1 MPRPINNLP
10 IDTRDI
16 EEGIDRKQLQLL
28 KQRFLNINQIR
39 FERSCQALTERQQDF
54 LRLIPLLF
62 HVNHPLLPGY
72 ISNQVP
78 AGVLH
83 YQPQK
88 DELQLAKAF
97 ARSFHYQKELSVKQI
112 YIDAIFVMGSPGSI
126 AQNDVSDLDLWICYK
141 PGLTDEQREKL
152 QAKADK
158 IADWAFKT
166 IHLKVHAF
174 LMQSDAF
181 KNEKELAFNSEAS
194 GSAQY
199 YLLLDEFYRTALW
212 LAGKVPLWWF
222 VPGEREADYDNY
234 VAILLEKRFIKSS
247 DVIDFGGIAKIP
259 AEEFLGA
266 GIWQLYKAIESPYKS
281 VLKLLLLEV
290 YATQKTSG
298 MARPLA
304 VDFKLAI
311 YQGNSDANQLD
322 PYLLIYQRI
331 EDYLLLDDS
340 RVRLELARRC
350 FYFKVNRPLSREKK
364 SSWQTELL
372 QSLVDHWGWDKYKL
386 QQLDHRSNWKAP
398 QVMEEHSLLVTELSH
413 SYQLLTDLHKRLQ
426 LSALIRQD
434 ELRVLGRKLYAAF
447 ERRAGKVNLINP
459 GISSNLQETELF
471 FVQHK
476 QADALSWSVYTD
488 EKSSRV
494 ADISSAIK
502 HAPHL
507 VELVFWC
514 QLNGLINQGSRLH
527 FYGRHFQQSFSQHQL
542 LSSIH
547 QWLPDTQTD
556 DHQAFHSPADVQH
569 ILFIVNLGHEPQA
582 ELLKKG
588 LHLISNQHDALGYSG
603 LRENLV
609 QSLDMVSI
617 NSWGEVVC
625 RHFEKDALVQSIV
638 FYLQT
643 VNKQGF
649 KLPSIQFNCFN
660 TGKGNLIAQRLDIL
674 WKQLHACFFGY
685 KQNQPRFVM
694 EIGEDIILLESPNTS
709 QSPVFRCQSV
719 AALIKKL
726 SAPLKQA
733 SPVIID
739 AYALRQTPLAIIYQ
753 AYNPQAVQIF
763 YYLQPQ
769 QLQVYLLDNKGSLM
783 QHSIDYSTS
792 SQFLRHV
799 YLFLQN
805 LINKLHF
812 DTSNPDNLPQ
822 VICHE
827 LLHKNTLSQ
836 SNLTDWQLEPR
847 RIETDLTRAAPF
859 RIKVIVEY
867 DEDNREQYLIYSNQ
881 QEFSSYILG
890 ENIFEQVARYIKSQ
904 RKSQDFYPC
913 YITDLD
919 ISFHKPGEGLEL
931 MEFWKMKIALEEK
944 INLAFTG
951 SSS

>member
-10 IDTRDI
+10 IDTSDI
-16 EEGIDRKQLQLL
+16 ENGIDRKQLQLL
-28 KQRFLNINQIR
+28 KQRFLKINQIR

-62 HVNHPLLPGY
+62 DVNHPLLPGY
-72 ISNQVP
+72 ISNQIP

-88 DELQLAKAF
+88 EELQLAKAF
-97 ARSFHYQKELSVKQI
+97 ARAFHYQKELSVKQS
-112 YIDAIFVMGSPGSI
+112 YIEAIFVMGSPGSI

-141 PGLTDEQREKL
+141 PGMNDEQRQKL
-152 QAKADK
+152 QAKADRM
-158 IADWAFKT
+158 ADWAFKT

-181 KNEKELAFNSEAS
+181 KDEKELAFNSEAS

-222 VPGEREADYDNY
+222 VPAERENDYDYY
-234 VAILLEKRFIKSS
+234 VKTLLDKRFIKANE
-247 DVIDFGGIAKIP
+247 VIDFGGIAKIP

-290 YATQKTSG
+290 YATQKTSD

-311 YQGNSDANQLD
+311 YQGNTNADQLD

-350 FYFKVNRPLSREKK
+350 FYFKVNRPLSKEKK

-372 QSLVDHWGWDKYKL
+372 QSLVDNWGWDKHKL

-398 QVMEEHSLLVTELSH
+398 QVMEEHNLLVTELSH

-426 LSALIRQD
+426 LNAVIRQD

-459 GISSNLQETELF
+459 GISSSLQEAELF

-476 QADALSWSVYTD
+476 QADAWSWSVYAD
-488 EKSSRV
+488 EKASR
-494 ADISSAIK
+494 AAEIGSAIK

-507 VELVFWC
+507 VELIFWC

-527 FYGRHFQQSFSQHQL
+527 FYGQHFQQSFSQHQL

-547 QWLPDTQTD
+547 QWLPDTQSD
-556 DHQAFHSPADVQH
+556 DHQAFDAPAEVQH
-569 ILFIVNLGHEPQA
+569 ILLIVNLGHEPQA

-609 QSLDMVSI
+609 QSLDMVSV

-625 RHFEKDALVQSIV
+625 RHFEKDALVQCIV

-643 VNKQGF
+643 IYKQGF
-649 KLPSIQFNCFN
+649 HLPGIQFCCFN
-660 TGKGNLIAQRLDIL
+660 SGKGNLIAQRLDIL
-674 WKQLHACFFGY
+674 WKQLQACFFGY
-685 KQNQPRFVM
+685 KQTQPRFLM
-694 EIGEDIILLESPNTS
+694 EMGEEIILLESPTNN
-709 QSPVFRCQSV
+709 QSPVFRCQSIP
-719 AALIKKL
+719 ALIKKL
-726 SAPLKQA
+726 SSPLKQA
-733 SPVIID
+733 SPLVID

-753 AYNPQAVQIF
+753 TYSPQAVQIF

-769 QLQVYLLDNKGSLM
+769 QLQVYLLDNKGALM
-783 QHSIDYSTS
+783 QHSINYSAS
-792 SQFLRHV
+792 NQFLRHV

-805 LINKLHF
+805 LLNKLHF
-812 DTSNPDNLPQ
+812 DTGNPDKIPQ
-822 VICHE
+822 ILCHE
-827 LLHKNTLSQ
+827 LLRKPGLSS
-836 SNLTDWQLEPR
+836 SNLNDWYLESR
-847 RIETDLTRAAPF
+847 KIEADLGRAVPF
-859 RIKVIVEY
+859 RIKAIVEY
-867 DEDNREQYLIYSNQ
+867 DQENREQYLIYSNQ

-890 ENIFEQVARYIKSQ
+890 DRIFEQVASFIRSQ

-919 ISFHKPGEGLEL
+919 ISFNTPGEGLEL
-931 MEFWKMKIALEEK
+931 IEFWKMKINLEDK
-944 INLAFTG
+944 INLAFNRM
-951 SSS
+951 